1 MGWGAAGGGQD
12 DQRGGGPQRWRPGE
26 AGVQAGGYRREDVGI
41 PPVSGS
47 GSWAMAMTFRERTL
61 EEEQAGSAK
70 DRRGLALPRL
80 SCLPWDGRV
89 H

>member
-1 MGWGAAGGGQD
+1 MG
-12 DQRGGGPQRWRPGE
+12 
-26 AGVQAGGYRREDVGI
+26 V

-80 SCLPWDGRV
+80 SCLPWDGRMC
-89 H
+89 

>member
-1 MGWGAAGGGQD
+1 MG
-12 DQRGGGPQRWRPGE
+12 
-26 AGVQAGGYRREDVGI
+26 V

-80 SCLPWDGRV
+80 SCLRGMAECAELCADAPTSLTAAAAAFVDFIPLARNF
-89 H
+89 